1 MYRIYRNNVIEALKY
16 LSDYEFQRIAWF
28 SNDQNLIA
36 SYNENVMWV
45 FDDTTLSDA
54 LKSGKV
60 VFSNA
65 ADAAL
70 RDLEKA
76 TDKIDGLDYSEEE
89 LIDMPEMQI
98 IREKAAYALR
108 LINETDGR
116 ESTVEMIG

>member
-16 LSDYEFQRIAWF
+16 LSDYEFQKIAWF
-28 SNDQNLIA
+28 PNDQNLIA

-60 VFSNA
+60 VFSKA

-70 RDLEKA
+70 CDLEEA
-76 TDKIDGLDYSEEE
+76 TDEIDGLDYSEEE
-89 LIDMPEMQI
+89 LIDMPKMRI

-116 ESTVEMIG
+116 ESTVEMIS